1 MLRYNFLSEKLF
13 KLHKYFLPIVIFNRC
28 KLNRSIQF
36 KEPHS
41 GTIYRKNEKLRFFMS
56 PNPAQRAIRG
66 RFLDIQH
73 TVAQAS
79 EIAQAVRYLEDGLLL
94 VHAGKIEWFGT
105 WQDGQHLLQP
115 DLMIEHYPDQLIVPG
130 FIDTHIHFPQTEM
143 IGAYGEQL
151 LEWLNT
157 YTFPTEMQFKDKAYA
172 DKIAQFFIQELLKN
186 GTTTAL
192 VFCSV
197 HTESVD
203 ALFEAAE
210 QQQMRL
216 IAGKVM
222 MDRHAPDELCDT
234 AESGYLDSKSLIEKW
249 HGKGRNLYA
258 ITPRFAPTS
267 SPEQLAKAGQLKAE
281 YPEVYVHTHLS
292 ENKNEIA
299 WVKELFPQHQGYL
312 DVYHH
317 YGLTGQRSVF
327 AHCVHLEEAEWDC
340 MHQTDSAIAFCPT
353 SNLFL
358 GSGLFPLKKTWQKQ
372 VKVGLGTDIGA
383 GTSFNQLHTLNEA
396 YKVQQLQG
404 DKLSAFESL
413 YHATLGGAKALDLH
427 DKLGNFQHGKEA
439 DFVVLDLKATAL
451 QSLRQQRS
459 QSIEDALF
467 ALITLADDRN
477 IHTTYVYG
485 EPVYVKA

>member
-1 MLRYNFLSEKLF
+1 
-13 KLHKYFLPIVIFNRC
+13 
-28 KLNRSIQF
+28 
-36 KEPHS
+36 
-41 GTIYRKNEKLRFFMS
+41 MS
-56 PNPAQRAIRG
+56 SLQAQRAVRG

-73 TVAQAS
+73 TVSQAS
-79 EIAQAVRYLEDGLLL
+79 DIAPAIRYIEDGLILL
-94 VHAGKIEWFGT
+94 NAGKISWFGT
-105 WQDGQHLLQP
+105 WEKGKDLLSADTP
-115 DLMIEHYPDQLIVPG
+115 FEHYPDKLIVPG

-143 IGAYGEQL
+143 VGAYGEQL
-151 LEWLNT
+151 LEWLNS
-157 YTFPTEMQFKDKAYA
+157 YTFPTELQFKDKAYA
-172 DKIAQFFIQELLKN
+172 DKIAQFFVQQLLKN

-234 AESGYLDSKSLIEKW
+234 AESSYHDSKALIEKW

-267 SPEQLAKAGQLKAE
+267 TPEQLQKAGQLKAE
-281 YPEVYVHTHLS
+281 YPDVYVHTHLS

-299 WVKELFPQHQGYL
+299 WVKALFPEQKGYL

-317 YGLTGQRSVF
+317 YGLTGERSVF
-327 AHCVHLEEAEWDC
+327 AHCVHLEDAEWDC
-340 MHQTDSAIAFCPT
+340 MHATHSAIAFCPT

-358 GSGLFPLKKTWQKQ
+358 GSGLFPLKKTWEKQ

-383 GTSFNQLHTLNEA
+383 GTSFNQLQTLNEA

-413 YHATLGGAKALDLH
+413 YHATLGGAKALDLD
-427 DKLGNFQHGKEA
+427 DKLGNFNLGKEA
-439 DFVVLDLKATAL
+439 DFIVLDLKATAL
-451 QSLRQQRS
+451 QALRQERAKG
-459 QSIEDALF
+459 IEDALF
-467 ALITLADDRN
+467 ALMTMGDDRN
-477 IHTTYVYG
+477 IHTTYIYG
-485 EPVYVKA
+485 DPVYVKY

>member
-1 MLRYNFLSEKLF
+1 
-13 KLHKYFLPIVIFNRC
+13 
-28 KLNRSIQF
+28 
-36 KEPHS
+36 
-41 GTIYRKNEKLRFFMS
+41 MS
-56 PNPAQRAIRG
+56 PIQAQRAVRG

-73 TVAQAS
+73 TVSQAAD
-79 EIAQAVRYLEDGLLL
+79 IPQAIRYLEDGL
-94 VHAGKIEWFGT
+94 VITTEGKITWFGT
-105 WQDGQHLLQP
+105 WQDGQHLLNEDMP
-115 DLMIEHYPDQLIVPG
+115 FEHYPEQLIVPG

-143 IGAYGEQL
+143 VGAYGEQL

-157 YTFPTEMQFKDKAYA
+157 YTFPTELQFKDKAYA
-172 DKIAQFFIQELLKN
+172 DQIAAFFVQELLKN

-197 HTESVD
+197 HAESVD
-203 ALFEAAE
+203 ALFEVAE
-210 QQQMRL
+210 QHHMRL

-222 MDRHAPDELCDT
+222 MDRHAPEDLCDT
-234 AESGYLDSKSLIEKW
+234 AESAYNDSKALIEKW

-267 SPEQLAKAGQLKAE
+267 TPEQLAKAGQLKAE

-299 WVKELFPQHQGYL
+299 WVKELFPEQQGYL

-340 MHQTDSAIAFCPT
+340 MHETNSAIAFCPT

-358 GSGLFPLKKTWQKQ
+358 GSGLFPLKKTWEKQ

-383 GTSFNQLHTLNEA
+383 GTSFNQLQTLNEA

-413 YHATLGGAKALDLH
+413 YHATLGGAKALDLA
-427 DKLGNFQHGKEA
+427 DKLGNFNLGKEA
-439 DFVVLDLKATAL
+439 DFIVLDLKATAL
-451 QSLRQQRS
+451 QALRQARAKG
-459 QSIEDALF
+459 IEDALF
-467 ALITLADDRN
+467 ALMTMGDDRN
-477 IHTTYVYG
+477 IHTTYIYG
-485 EPVYVKA
+485 EPVYIKA

>member
-1 MLRYNFLSEKLF
+1 
-13 KLHKYFLPIVIFNRC
+13 
-28 KLNRSIQF
+28 
-36 KEPHS
+36 
-41 GTIYRKNEKLRFFMS
+41 MS
-56 PNPAQRAIRG
+56 PIQAQRAVRG

-73 TVAQAS
+73 TVSQAAD
-79 EIAQAVRYLEDGLLL
+79 IPQAIRYLEDGL
-94 VHAGKIEWFGT
+94 VITTEGKITWFGT
-105 WQDGQHLLQP
+105 WQDGQHLLNEDMP
-115 DLMIEHYPDQLIVPG
+115 FEHYPEQLIVPG

-143 IGAYGEQL
+143 VGAYGEQL

-157 YTFPTEMQFKDKAYA
+157 YTFPTELQFKDKAYA
-172 DKIAQFFIQELLKN
+172 DQIAAFFVQELLKN

-197 HTESVD
+197 HAESVD

-210 QQQMRL
+210 QHQMRL

-222 MDRHAPDELCDT
+222 MDRHAPEDLCDT
-234 AESGYLDSKSLIEKW
+234 AESAYSDSKALIEKW

-258 ITPRFAPTS
+258 ITPRFAPTTT
-267 SPEQLAKAGQLKAE
+267 PEQLAKAGQLKAE

-299 WVKELFPQHQGYL
+299 WVKELFPEQQGYL

-340 MHQTDSAIAFCPT
+340 MHETNSAIAFCPT

-358 GSGLFPLKKTWQKQ
+358 GSGLFPLKKTWEKQ

-383 GTSFNQLHTLNEA
+383 GTSFNQLQTLNEA

-413 YHATLGGAKALDLH
+413 YHATLGGAKALDLA
-427 DKLGNFQHGKEA
+427 DKLGNFNLGKEA
-439 DFVVLDLKATAL
+439 DFIVLDLKATAL
-451 QSLRQQRS
+451 QALRQARAKG
-459 QSIEDALF
+459 IEDALF
-467 ALITLADDRN
+467 ALMTMGDDRN
-477 IHTTYVYG
+477 IHATYIYG
-485 EPVYVKA
+485 EPVYIKV